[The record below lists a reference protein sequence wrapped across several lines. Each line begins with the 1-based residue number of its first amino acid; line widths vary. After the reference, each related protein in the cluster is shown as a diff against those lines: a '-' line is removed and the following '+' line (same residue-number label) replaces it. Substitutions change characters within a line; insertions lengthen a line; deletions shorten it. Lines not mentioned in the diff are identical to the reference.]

1 MPPQAVPSDTSDI
14 NGIGAF
20 DKIAGETM
28 YEYETSMAPMAPET
42 PMAPE
47 EQMAAQMAPM
57 APEASVATPQ
67 VEMYVRS
74 PYAEL

>member
-28 YEYETSMAPMAPET
+28 YEYETSMAPMAPEA
-42 PMAPE
+42 PMAP
-47 EQMAAQMAPM
+47 AAPM